1 MYGRNTNRQSRERK
15 IKRPDGNKEHVCI
28 RKTRNRRN
36 DDEPECEQLMCEYVG
51 KISLTRKRFDKIRR
65 RLLRNTKE
73 SNERTGVTTRKMLR
87 DEEIKKFLTP
97 TVYESKSSDS
107 DFIKTGCLEWSSE
120 EMLLYPQP
128 QMTLVPNP
136 HFQLS
141 KMQCV
146 HLREDNLLV
155 TSVNGLGTVM
165 YVDSGC
171 TACFIRYELAE
182 QLGMLQ
188 YAVGETRRQLYMWSS
203 VRTFTLTV
211 IQNVPVQIQG
221 GPMFY
226 LRGLVFRRGEAPNHF
241 LDIMLDNGT
250 LRRLKVI
257 QAFHPGGSTLYFRD
271 SAMKRTSARND
282 RGMQYLMK
290 AILSTTKKATAVSV
304 HLDSGASF
312 VYLSRECMDRVQ
324 SSIPPKSLY
333 INVRSDL
340 WVCHD
345 KLIEVAGNNDYDVIF
360 GSKFF
365 SRHWCIL
372 DYFRRKLYL
381 QVKDDFW
388 SSSLISGAVDAN
400 KIL

>member
-141 KMQCV
+141 KM
-146 HLREDNLLV
+146 
-155 TSVNGLGTVM
+155 
-165 YVDSGC
+165 
-171 TACFIRYELAE
+171 
-182 QLGMLQ
+182 
-188 YAVGETRRQLYMWSS
+188 
-203 VRTFTLTV
+203 
-211 IQNVPVQIQG
+211 
-221 GPMFY
+221 
-226 LRGLVFRRGEAPNHF
+226 
-241 LDIMLDNGT
+241 
-250 LRRLKVI
+250 
-257 QAFHPGGSTLYFRD
+257 
-271 SAMKRTSARND
+271 
-282 RGMQYLMK
+282 
-290 AILSTTKKATAVSV
+290 
-304 HLDSGASF
+304 
-312 VYLSRECMDRVQ
+312 
-324 SSIPPKSLY
+324 
-333 INVRSDL
+333 
-340 WVCHD
+340 
-345 KLIEVAGNNDYDVIF
+345 
-360 GSKFF
+360 
-365 SRHWCIL
+365 
-372 DYFRRKLYL
+372 
-381 QVKDDFW
+381 
-388 SSSLISGAVDAN
+388 
-400 KIL
+400 